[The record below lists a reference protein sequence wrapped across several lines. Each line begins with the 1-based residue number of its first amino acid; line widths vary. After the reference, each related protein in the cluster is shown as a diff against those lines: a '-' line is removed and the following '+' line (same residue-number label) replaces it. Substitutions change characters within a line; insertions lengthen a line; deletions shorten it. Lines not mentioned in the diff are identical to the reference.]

1 MKTVVGFVVGVVVGA
16 VVVALLLSGGGRGAK
31 RRDGVWR
38 ERAETLERELNT
50 ARRQRDAIGEELRQ
64 LTERFD
70 TLGQRFEALAA
81 VTPAPSG
88 STRVPDEQWDALV
101 SGGVNTE
108 IARRLPSTM
117 PAAKL
122 QALLASVQAAREKS
136 RVLIATATVAGGN
149 EQAQLEAERSA
160 ILQQVDDAFQEQLG
174 IGLNEFMHGTDPQP
188 PAG

>member
-1 MKTVVGFVVGVVVGA
+1 MKTVVGFVVGAIVGA
-16 VVVALLLSGGGRGAK
+16 VVVALLLGGGGRSAK

-38 ERAETLERELNT
+38 ERAETMERELNT

-101 SGGVNTE
+101 TGGVNTE
-108 IARRLPSTM
+108 IARRLTSTM

-188 PAG
+188 SAG